1 MKEANDLL
9 KKENCPIN
17 FDGRYMYYAPSPYLN
32 VYNYPE
38 ELNYETDVV
47 KMPGR
52 WVRTESAVTDT
63 PDPFPIPKKLENLPG
78 KLIYFSLGSMASCYK
93 PLMTRLLKMFG
104 QMGHRFIVSTGLIG
118 EQYELA
124 ANQYGE
130 KFLNQLAVLQTVD
143 VYITHC
149 GNNR

>member
-1 MKEANDLL
+1 MEKANNLL
-9 KKENCPIN
+9 KQEKCPIN

-32 VYNYPE
+32 VYNYPAELDYVTE
-38 ELNYETDVV
+38 EV

-52 WVRTESAVTDT
+52 WVRAESAVTDS

-93 PLMTRLLKMFG
+93 PLMTHLLEMFAG
-104 QMGHRFIVSTGLIG
+104 MNHRFIVSTGLTG

-124 ANQYGE
+124 QNQYGE
-130 KFLNQLAVLQTVD
+130 KFLNQLALLQTVD
-143 VYITHC
+143 MYISHC
-149 GNNR
+149 G